1 MMNVTALA
9 LALALFLLIVGG
21 GLLAF
26 ALLAARNRGYDA
38 GFRDGA
44 NGLRQARRRAYDA
57 GRSDAAWELRDE
69 LHEAAARALLAPR
82 DAPRVDEDAP
92 DLVKPGVNWP
102 KRAAGWG
109 S

>member
-1 MMNVTALA
+1 MNVAALA

-21 GLLAF
+21 GALAL
-26 ALLAARNRGYDA
+26 ALLAARDRGYDA
-38 GFRDGA
+38 GYRAGADGLQRA
-44 NGLRQARRRAYDA
+44 KRRAYDA

-92 DLVKPGVNWP
+92 SLIRPGVNWP
-102 KRAAGWG
+102 KRAAG
-109 S
+109 

>member
-21 GLLAF
+21 GALAF
-26 ALLAARNRGYDA
+26 ALLAVRNRGYDA

-69 LHEAAARALLAPR
+69 LHEAAARALLALP
-82 DAPRVDEDAP
+82 DAPRVEKDDP
-92 DLVKPGVNWP
+92 YLVTPGVNWP
-102 KRAAGWG
+102 ARRKGG
-109 S
+109 